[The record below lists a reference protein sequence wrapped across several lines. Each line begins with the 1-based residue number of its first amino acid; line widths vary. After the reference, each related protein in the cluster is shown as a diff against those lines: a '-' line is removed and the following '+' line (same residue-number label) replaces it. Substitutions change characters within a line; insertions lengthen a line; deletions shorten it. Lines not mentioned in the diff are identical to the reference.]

1 MKNLLF
7 TLTLL
12 ISLSSFSQDYAISVT
27 ADSRND
33 YKLVGIDSNGEIN
46 GLDVDLIFKNGS
58 EIVFN
63 VNSPGHPF
71 VIKSQPGIGKKNILK
86 EVQNNNISKG
96 VVKWIPTSPG
106 TYYYQCIK
114 HKNMYG
120 KIIIR

>member
-7 TLTLL
+7 TLTIL
-12 ISLSSFSQDYAISVT
+12 ISLSSFSQDYKINVT

-46 GLDVDLIFKNGS
+46 GLDVDLIFNTGS

-63 VNSPGHPF
+63 INSPGHPF
-71 VIKSQPGIGKKNILK
+71 VIKYQPGIGKKNVLK

-96 VVKWIPTSPG
+96 VVKWTPTSPG

>member
-7 TLTLL
+7 NLTLL
-12 ISLSSFSQDYAISVT
+12 ISLSSFSQDYAVSFT

-46 GLDVDLIFKNGS
+46 GLDVDLIFDAGS
-58 EIVFN
+58 EIVLN
-63 VNSPGHPF
+63 VNSPGHPL
-71 VIKSQPGIGKKNILK
+71 VIKSQPGIGKKNVLK
-86 EVQNNNISKG
+86 EIQNNNISKG
-96 VVKWIPTSPG
+96 IVKWTPTSPG

>member
-1 MKNLLF
+1 MKNLII

-12 ISLSSFSQDYAISVT
+12 ISLSSFSQDYAINVT

>member
-1 MKNLLF
+1 MKNLLI

-12 ISLSSFSQDYAISVT
+12 ISLSSFSQDYSISVT

-63 VNSPGHPF
+63 VNSPGHPL
-71 VIKSQPGIGKKNILK
+71 VIKSQPGIGKKNVLK

-96 VVKWIPTSPG
+96 IVKWTPTSPG

>member
-1 MKNLLF
+1 MKNLLI

-12 ISLSSFSQDYAISVT
+12 ISFSSFSQDYSISVT

-46 GLDVDLIFKNGS
+46 GLDVELIFKNGS

>member
-1 MKNLLF
+1 MKNLLI

-12 ISLSSFSQDYAISVT
+12 ISFSSFSQDYSISVT

-33 YKLVGIDSNGEIN
+33 YKLVGIDLNGEIN

>member
-1 MKNLLF
+1 MKNLLI

-12 ISLSSFSQDYAISVT
+12 ISLSSFSQDYAINVT

-33 YKLVGIDSNGEIN
+33 YKLAGIDSNGEIN

-96 VVKWIPTSPG
+96 VVKWTPTSPG

>member
-1 MKNLLF
+1 MKNLLI

-12 ISLSSFSQDYAISVT
+12 ISFSSFSQDYSISVT

-33 YKLVGIDSNGEIN
+33 YKLVGIDLNGEIN

-63 VNSPGHPF
+63 INSPGHPF

-96 VVKWIPTSPG
+96 VVKWTPTSPG

>member
-7 TLTLL
+7 NLTLL
-12 ISLSSFSQDYAISVT
+12 ISLSSFSQDYAVSFT

-46 GLDVDLIFKNGS
+46 GLDVDLIFDAGS
-58 EIVFN
+58 DIVLN
-63 VNSPGHPF
+63 VNSPGHPL
-71 VIKSQPGIGKKNILK
+71 VIKSQPGIGKKNVLK

-96 VVKWIPTSPG
+96 IVKWTPTSPG

>member
-1 MKNLLF
+1 MKNLLI
-7 TLTLL
+7 TLTLI
-12 ISLSSFSQDYAISVT
+12 ISFSSFSQDYSISVT

-33 YKLVGIDSNGEIN
+33 YKLVGIDSNGDIS

-71 VIKSQPGIGKKNILK
+71 VIKSQPGIGKKNVLK

>member
-7 TLTLL
+7 NLTLL
-12 ISLSSFSQDYAISVT
+12 ISLSSFSQDYVISVT

-33 YKLVGIDSNGEIN
+33 YKLVGIDSNGKIN
-46 GLDVDLIFKNGS
+46 GLDVDLIFDAGS
-58 EIVFN
+58 DIVFN
-63 VNSPGHPF
+63 VNSPGHPL
-71 VIKSQPGIGKKNILK
+71 VIKSQPGIGKKNVLK

-96 VVKWIPTSPG
+96 IVKWTPTNPG

>member
-1 MKNLLF
+1 MKNLLIP
-7 TLTLL
+7 LTLL
-12 ISLSSFSQDYAISVT
+12 ISLSSFSQDYSISVT

>member
-7 TLTLL
+7 NLTLL
-12 ISLSSFSQDYAISVT
+12 ISLSSFSQDYVISVT

-46 GLDVDLIFKNGS
+46 GLDVDLKFNAGS
-58 EIVFN
+58 DIIFN
-63 VNSPGHPF
+63 VNSPGHPL
-71 VIKSQPGIGKKNILK
+71 VIKSQPGIGKKNVLK

-96 VVKWIPTSPG
+96 IVKWTPTSPG

>member
-1 MKNLLF
+1 MKNLLI

-12 ISLSSFSQDYAISVT
+12 ISFSSFSQDYSISVT

-33 YKLVGIDSNGEIN
+33 YKLVGIDLNGEIN

-63 VNSPGHPF
+63 INSPGHPF

-120 KIIIR
+120 KIIIK

>member
-7 TLTLL
+7 NLTLL
-12 ISLSSFSQDYAISVT
+12 ISLSSFSQDYAVSFT

-46 GLDVDLIFKNGS
+46 GLDVDLIFNAGS
-58 EIVFN
+58 DIVFN
-63 VNSPGHPF
+63 VNSPGHPL
-71 VIKSQPGIGKKNILK
+71 VIKSQPGIGKKNVLK

-96 VVKWIPTSPG
+96 DVKWTPTSPG

-120 KIIIR
+120 KIIII

>member
-1 MKNLLF
+1 MKNLLI

-12 ISLSSFSQDYAISVT
+12 ISLSSFSQDYAINVT

-96 VVKWIPTSPG
+96 VVKWTPTSPG

>member
-1 MKNLLF
+1 MKNLLK
-7 TLTLL
+7 TLSFL
-12 ISLSSFSQDYAISVT
+12 ISLSSFSQDYSISVT

>member
-1 MKNLLF
+1 MKNLLI

-12 ISLSSFSQDYAISVT
+12 ISLSSFSQDYAINVT

-46 GLDVDLIFKNGS
+46 GLDVDLIFNVGS
-58 EIVFN
+58 GIVFN

-96 VVKWIPTSPG
+96 VVKWTPTSPG

>member
-1 MKNLLF
+1 MKNLLI

-12 ISLSSFSQDYAISVT
+12 ISFSSFSQDYSISVT

-33 YKLVGIDSNGEIN
+33 YKLVGIDLNGEIN

-106 TYYYQCIK
+106 TYYYQCSS
-114 HKNMYG
+114 HPAMNG
-120 KIIIR
+120 QIIVN

>member
-1 MKNLLF
+1 MKNLLI
-7 TLTLL
+7 TITLL
-12 ISLSSFSQDYAISVT
+12 TSLSSFSQDYSISVT

>member
-1 MKNLLF
+1 MKNLLI

-12 ISLSSFSQDYAISVT
+12 ISFSSFSQDYSISVT

-33 YKLVGIDSNGEIN
+33 YKLVGIDLNGEIN

-63 VNSPGHPF
+63 INSPGHPF

>member
-1 MKNLLF
+1 MKNLLI

-12 ISLSSFSQDYAISVT
+12 ISFSSFSQDYSISVT

-33 YKLVGIDSNGEIN
+33 YKLVGIDLNGEIN

-120 KIIIR
+120 KIIIK

>member
-1 MKNLLF
+1 MKNLLI

-12 ISLSSFSQDYAISVT
+12 ISLSSFSQDYSISVT

>member
-12 ISLSSFSQDYAISVT
+12 ISLSSFAQEYSITVT

-33 YKLVGIDSNGEIN
+33 YKLVGIDSNGDIS
-46 GLDVDLIFKNGS
+46 GLDIDLIFKTGS
-58 EIVFN
+58 DIVFN
-63 VNSPGHPF
+63 VDSPGHPF
-71 VIKSQPGIGKKNILK
+71 VIKSQPGIGKKNIIK

-96 VVKWIPTSPG
+96 VVKWTPTSPG

-114 HKNMYG
+114 HKNMFG

>member
-1 MKNLLF
+1 MKNLLI

-12 ISLSSFSQDYAISVT
+12 ISFSSFSQDYSISVT

>member
-12 ISLSSFSQDYAISVT
+12 ISISSFSQDSAINVT

-46 GLDVDLIFKNGS
+46 GLDVDLIFNAGS

-63 VNSPGHPF
+63 VNAPGHPF

-96 VVKWIPTSPG
+96 IVKWTPTSPG

>member
-1 MKNLLF
+1 MKNLLI

-12 ISLSSFSQDYAISVT
+12 ISFSSFSQDYSISVT

-33 YKLVGIDSNGEIN
+33 YKLAGMDSNGEIN

>member
-1 MKNLLF
+1 MKNLII

-12 ISLSSFSQDYAISVT
+12 ISLSSFSQDYAINVT

-96 VVKWIPTSPG
+96 VVKWTPTSPG

>member
-7 TLTLL
+7 NLTLL
-12 ISLSSFSQDYAISVT
+12 ISLSSFSQDYAVSFT

-46 GLDVDLIFKNGS
+46 GLDVDLIFDAGS
-58 EIVFN
+58 DIVLN
-63 VNSPGHPF
+63 VNSPGHPL
-71 VIKSQPGIGKKNILK
+71 VIKSQPGIGKKNVLK
-86 EVQNNNISKG
+86 EVHNNNISKG
-96 VVKWIPTSPG
+96 IVKWTPTSPG

>member
-1 MKNLLF
+1 MKNLLI

-12 ISLSSFSQDYAISVT
+12 ISFSSFSQDYSISVT

-33 YKLVGIDSNGEIN
+33 YKLVGIDLNGEIN

-96 VVKWIPTSPG
+96 VVKWTPTSPG

>member
-1 MKNLLF
+1 MKNLIK

-12 ISLSSFSQDYAISVT
+12 ISLSSFSQDYAINVT

-33 YKLVGIDSNGEIN
+33 YKLVGIDTNGEIN

>member
-1 MKNLLF
+1 MKNLLK

-12 ISLSSFSQDYAISVT
+12 ISLSSFSQDYSISVT

-96 VVKWIPTSPG
+96 VIKWTPTSPG

>member
-1 MKNLLF
+1 MKNLLK

-12 ISLSSFSQDYAISVT
+12 ISLSSFSQDYSISVT

-71 VIKSQPGIGKKNILK
+71 VIKSQPGIGKKIF
-86 EVQNNNISKG
+86 
-96 VVKWIPTSPG
+96 
-106 TYYYQCIK
+106 
-114 HKNMYG
+114 
-120 KIIIR
+120 

>member
-7 TLTLL
+7 NLTLL
-12 ISLSSFSQDYAISVT
+12 ISLSSFSQDYAVSFT

-46 GLDVDLIFKNGS
+46 GLDVDLIFNAGS
-58 EIVFN
+58 DIVFN
-63 VNSPGHPF
+63 VNSPGHPL
-71 VIKSQPGIGKKNILK
+71 VIKSQPGIGKKNVLK

-96 VVKWIPTSPG
+96 IIKWTPTSPG

-120 KIIIR
+120 KIIIK

>member
-1 MKNLLF
+1 MKNLLK
-7 TLTLL
+7 TLTFL
-12 ISLSSFSQDYAISVT
+12 ISLSSFSQDYSISVT

-33 YKLVGIDSNGEIN
+33 YKLVGIDTNGEIN

-63 VNSPGHPF
+63 INSPGHPF

>member
-1 MKNLLF
+1 MKNLLK
-7 TLTLL
+7 TLTFL
-12 ISLSSFSQDYAISVT
+12 ISLSSFSQDYSISVT

-63 VNSPGHPF
+63 INSPGHPF

>member
-1 MKNLLF
+1 MKNLII

-12 ISLSSFSQDYAISVT
+12 ISLNSFSQDYAINVT